1 MAGYEYT
8 GVLRI
13 LKVIMSYGYL
23 WEKVRVEGGAYGCM
37 SGFGRNGNSYFA
49 SYRDPNLRRTDEVY
63 EGIPEYVEH
72 FEAEDR
78 DMTKYIIGTVS
89 ELDAPLTAR
98 AQGARSDAAYFGEV
112 TEEVLQKERD
122 QILNATQED
131 IRALAPLMHA
141 ILEGNYF
148 CVLGNEDALENEKEL
163 FLNLRPLG

>member
-1 MAGYEYT
+1 
-8 GVLRI
+8 
-13 LKVIMSYGYL
+13 
-23 WEKVRVEGGAYGCM
+23 
-37 SGFGRNGNSYFA
+37 
-49 SYRDPNLRRTDEVY
+49 
-63 EGIPEYVEH
+63 
-72 FEAEDR
+72 
-78 DMTKYIIGTVS
+78 MTKYIIGTVS